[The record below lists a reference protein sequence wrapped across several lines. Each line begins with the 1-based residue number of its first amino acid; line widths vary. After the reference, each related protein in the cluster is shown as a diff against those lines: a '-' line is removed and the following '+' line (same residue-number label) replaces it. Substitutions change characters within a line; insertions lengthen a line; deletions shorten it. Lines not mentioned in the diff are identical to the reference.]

1 MAERPNVVLV
11 ITDDQGYPALGSS
24 GHPFIRTPHLDGFH
38 DESVRFTDFHSG
50 TTCAPTR
57 AGLLTG
63 RYCNSTGVWHTI
75 GGRSLLRRNG
85 VTLAATLRDAGYRT
99 GLFGKWHLGD
109 EYPYRPQDRGFDTV
123 VCHGGGGVSQQPD
136 WWGNDYFD
144 DTYRANGRPMRFSGY
159 CTDVFFTEAMRFIEA
174 SVRSGPDGD
183 RAGRRPF
190 FCVVATNAPHSP
202 FNVAQRYRDFYTAS
216 TESEAYARFLGMC
229 TNIDENFGRLRAR
242 LRELEIEEE
251 TILIFMSDN
260 GQTRMGDN
268 VATPYNAGMRGFKGS
283 PYEGGHRIP
292 FFVRWP
298 AGGIGA
304 ADGTESAAAHLDEGS
319 GGRDVD
325 VLSGY
330 TDVMPT
336 LLDLC
341 GVAPPEGAD
350 FDGRSLAPFLRGEPQ
365 DESWADRTFVT
376 DTQRVPH
383 PVKWR
388 KSCAMTGSWR
398 LVNRTELY
406 DLATDPGQTTDIAA
420 SHPEIVRKLRE
431 TYESWWGRCTEGV
444 DEPVPMLVGGDDA
457 PETVL
462 RSHDLRS
469 DTDADTVWNQGQV
482 RTGESAF
489 GWWEIEA
496 VQAGDYEMELR
507 RWPREAGHAI
517 VDGIEGDDVIWD
529 RDGVQPSAQHYY
541 TGGRSIAYD
550 QATVIV
556 DEAYRHE
563 QHVIADDDAALLRV
577 SLEAGPHRVRA
588 LFSSA
593 AGEYCS
599 AYYVYVRKA
608 QGSAP

>member
-1 MAERPNVVLV
+1 MAAQPNVVLV

-24 GHPFIRTPHLDGFH
+24 GHPFIRTPHLDAFH

-57 AGLLTG
+57 AGLFTG

-75 GGRSLLRRNG
+75 GGRSLLRRDE
-85 VTLAATLRDAGYRT
+85 VTLASALRDAGYRT

-109 EYPYRPQDRGFDTV
+109 EYPYRPQDRGFDEA

-144 DTYRANGRPMRFSGY
+144 DTYLVNGTPMRFSGY
-159 CTDVFFTEAMRFIEA
+159 CTDVFFAEAMRFIET
-174 SVRSGPDGD
+174 SVRSAPDATMPAGTQEAHASSSAS
-183 RAGRRPF
+183 RARPF
-190 FCVVATNAPHSP
+190 FCVVSTNAPHSP
-202 FNVAQRYRDFYTAS
+202 FNVAHSYRDRYTAS

-229 TNIDENFGRLRAR
+229 TNIDENFGRLRSR
-242 LRELEIEEE
+242 LRELEIEDE

-268 VATPYNAGMRGFKGS
+268 IAEPYNAGMRGFKGS

-298 AGGIGA
+298 AGGVGTAGGA
-304 ADGTESAAAHLDEGS
+304 AG
-319 GGRDVD
+319 DVE

-341 GVAPPEGAD
+341 GAAPPPQAD
-350 FDGRSLAPFLRGEPQ
+350 FDGRSLAELLRGAPPH
-365 DESWADRTFVT
+365 ESWAQRTFVT

-388 KSCAMTGSWR
+388 RSCAMLGRWR
-398 LVNRTELY
+398 LVNRDELY
-406 DLATDPGQTTDIAA
+406 DLARDPGQTTDLAA
-420 SHPEIVRKLRE
+420 DHPEVVGRLRE
-431 TYESWWGRCTEGV
+431 AYEAWWERCAEGI
-444 DEPVPMLVGGDDA
+444 DRPVPACVGSDDA
-457 PETVL
+457 AETVL

-482 RTGESAF
+482 RSGEQAL
-489 GWWEIEA
+489 GWWEIDA
-496 VQAGDYEMELR
+496 RRAGDYEVELR
-507 RWPREAGHAI
+507 RWPREAGHA
-517 VDGIEGDDVIWD
+517 VTAGIEGDDVDWD
-529 RDGVQPSAQHYY
+529 REGVQPSYEHWYA
-541 TGGRSIAYD
+541 GGRAIACD

-556 DEAYRHE
+556 DESDRYERS
-563 QHVIADDDAALLRV
+563 IGPDDTAALLRV
-577 SLEAGPHRVRA
+577 TLDAGPHRLRA

-608 QGSAP
+608 G